1 MDIVIRNLDPVAVKT
16 IDEKAKK
23 LGLSRNAYLIQIL
36 ENVATKDLLRDE
48 KNDMQEGY
56 RNITTL
62 LEILVNQSKE
72 KSKQLQK
79 TLVALSIMYDVEY
92 TLFDKILEGA
102 IGNEESK

>member
-23 LGLSRNAYLIQIL
+23 LSLSRNAYLIQIL
-36 ENVATKDLLRDE
+36 ENIATKDLLHDE

-56 RNITTL
+56 RKMTTL

-79 TLVALSIMYDVEY
+79 TLLALSIMSDVEY
-92 TLFDKILEGA
+92 TVFDKILEGA